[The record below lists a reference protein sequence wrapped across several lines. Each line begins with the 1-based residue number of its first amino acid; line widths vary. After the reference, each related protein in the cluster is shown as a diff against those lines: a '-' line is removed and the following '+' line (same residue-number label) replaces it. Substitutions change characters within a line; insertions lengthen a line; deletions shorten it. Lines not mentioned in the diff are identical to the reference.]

1 MKRVGP
7 LLVVLA
13 LLLMTPVRQAMAGE
27 AKYRFDPVTQSSR
40 IVEFPATYD
49 GYLVYKHLC
58 KSCHTRDN
66 GKGAPFIHQE
76 SYNRKGWSRIFL
88 TRYPKCAQDGSWDKA
103 SREDLLKLH
112 DYLYT
117 EARDA
122 YNPYSTTGS
131 C

>member
-1 MKRVGP
+1 MKRFGP
-7 LLVVLA
+7 WMVALVMLLVTPA
-13 LLLMTPVRQAMAGE
+13 LPVAAGE

-40 IVEFPATYD
+40 IVEFPATYE
-49 GYLVYKHLC
+49 GFLVFNQLC

-76 SYNRKGWSRIFL
+76 TYNRRAWNRIFL
-88 TRYPKCAQDGSWDKA
+88 TRYPRCAQDGSWAKA
-103 SREDLLKLH
+103 SQEDLLKLH

-117 EARDA
+117 EARDS
-122 YNPYSTTGS
+122 YNPYSYAGA